1 MVRYFRKKRV
11 LVCFTVLLA
20 CFILLFIHRL
30 CTSPK
35 KPRVVV
41 EQGDRVKYICNRI
54 LSSCNIIILTLDNEE
69 LVQFRCKI
77 IPKLIEIPFRD
88 ARASHNGLCYDYI
101 LSHITVAIY
110 YLRQEVMFSPQFV
123 CLSRIFLV
131 RIILSLRNLIICF
144 GPQWGVANLVAQSV
158 LFKKSR
164 V

>member
-88 ARASHNGLCYDYI
+88 ARASHNGLC
-101 LSHITVAIY
+101 TVTY
-110 YLRQEVMFSPQFV
+110 YCCNLLPPPGSYVFTSV
-123 CLSRIFLV
+123 CLSVSDFPSKNHSVPQKFDHLLWPLV
-131 RIILSLRNLIICF
+131 GRCKFSCTISF
-144 GPQWGVANLVAQSV
+144 V
-158 LFKKSR
+158 
-164 V
+164 